1 MKKILYPLY
10 PLSLLLGLATSAPA
24 QVVVVVV
31 DPGHIAATIANGG
44 ALQKVKN
51 TLNDINDVSN
61 TIRYTVNDIK
71 QLQYQVDQA
80 LKDVKGL
87 FKNERFLFA
96 QIDQELELSKLLPN
110 NFHYYLQGTH
120 LPEIPLLAEGYNNE
134 KVSLGADLLQE
145 AFEFPMDE
153 PLPLDF
159 DNLQELKLVQQQNR
173 STYSVMA
180 DRKALQ
186 IALSFN
192 QLADGLLAKGEQL
205 NELLKRGMNGGW
217 SEEEGF
223 KLNEAE
229 RLELLEVSAAN
240 IRKAMELKLRC
251 DAIIREAC
259 ELSPALSSG
268 LYKYQNHLRIK
279 NLAQP

>member
-1 MKKILYPLY
+1 MKKILYPLT
-10 PLSLLLGLATSAPA
+10 LLLGLATSAPA

-44 ALQKVKN
+44 ALQKVKS
-51 TLNDINDVSN
+51 TMEEINDVSKV
-61 TIRYTVNDIK
+61 IRLTVQDIR
-71 QLQYQVDQA
+71 QLQHNVDQA

-87 FKNERFLFA
+87 FKNEGFLFA
-96 QIDQELELSKLLPN
+96 QVDQELKFAELLPN
-110 NFHYYLQGTH
+110 NFHYYLQGTNI
-120 LPEIPLLAEGYNNE
+120 PEIPVLAEGYNNE
-134 KVSLGADLLQE
+134 MVTLGAGLLQE

-153 PLPLDF
+153 NLPVDF
-159 DNLQELKLVQQQNR
+159 YNLKELKLVQQQNR
-173 STYSVMA
+173 TSYAVMA

-192 QLADGLLAKGEQL
+192 QMADGLLAKGVQL

-217 SEEEGF
+217 NEEEGF

-259 ELSPALSSG
+259 EISPALSSG
-268 LYKYQNHLRIK
+268 LQKYQNHLRIK
-279 NLAQP
+279 NLAYP